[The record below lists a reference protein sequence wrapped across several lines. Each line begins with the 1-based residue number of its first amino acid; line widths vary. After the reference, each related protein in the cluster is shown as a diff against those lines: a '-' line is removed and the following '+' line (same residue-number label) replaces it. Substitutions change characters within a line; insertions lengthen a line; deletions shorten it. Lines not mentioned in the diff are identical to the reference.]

1 MAPSAKTKKKRL
13 IFLGLG
19 LTAMAAV
26 IIVPISI
33 EVSQDKNAI
42 QANVDGRIEC
52 FPLSKFLYFCI

>member
-42 QANVDGRIEC
+42 EANIDARIEC
-52 FPLSKFLYFCI
+52 FPLSKFFFF